1 MKILYTSPS
10 IDPTKE
16 KRHFLQLALK
26 LKELGNNLL
35 LLVPRYGKN
44 KIENFDLK
52 TVFIP
57 VSREHTFLSYLGV
70 EFLRFFYLPFL
81 ILKFQPDVIYNRKER
96 FDFAPPFWSCL
107 FRIPYVVEVNGILEQ
122 ELKSADYPQWLI
134 KTFKLIEI
142 FNYKIASQVICI
154 ADGIKNWLV
163 KHFRINENKLTVVS
177 NGADTDFLRPKTKSS
192 CRQEL
197 NLSENYFYLGFV
209 GSFVQWQDLET
220 LITAAQQV
228 KLTEYPI
235 RYILVGQGTDEVKLR
250 QLTKQLG
257 LEDNIFFAGWVDY
270 EMVPLYI
277 GAFDAC
283 YLSRMGYLSRE
294 EPNYS
299 FSPLKLYEYL
309 ACARPIIAGRVPG
322 ITEVIREGNCG
333 FLFSPGNSKELAK
346 IIIACFQQQNTL
358 ASLGASGR
366 KLVEK
371 KYSWRI
377 IAQRTI
383 EILSMVCKLKK
394 Q

>member
-26 LKELGNNLL
+26 LKELGNDLL

-52 TVFIP
+52 AVLIP
-57 VSREHTFLSYLGV
+57 VSQSSFLSYLEV

-81 ILKFQPDVIYNRKER
+81 ILKFQPDIIYNRKER
-96 FDFAPPFWSCL
+96 LDFAPPFWSGL

-122 ELKSADYPQWLI
+122 ELKLADYPQWLI

-142 FNYKIASQVICI
+142 FNYKIASQVICV

-163 KHFRINENKLTVVS
+163 KYFRISENKLTVVS
-177 NGADTDFLRPKTKSS
+177 NGADTDLFQPKTKSK

-197 NLSENYFYLGFV
+197 NLSENYFYLGFA
-209 GSFVQWQDLET
+209 GSFAPWQDLET
-220 LITAAQQV
+220 LIAAAQQV
-228 KLTEYPI
+228 KLTRHPI
-235 RYILVGQGTDEVKLR
+235 RYILVGKGVNEVKLR
-250 QLTKQLG
+250 QLTKQLE
-257 LEDNIFFAGWVDY
+257 LEDDIFFSGWVDY
-270 EMVPLYI
+270 EKIPLYI

-283 YLSRMGYLSRE
+283 YVSRMGYPSNK

-322 ITEVIREGNCG
+322 ITEVIKQGNCG
-333 FLFSPGNSKELAK
+333 FLFPPGNSKELAK
-346 IIIACFQQQNTL
+346 IIIKCFQQQNTL

-366 KLVEK
+366 ELVEK
-371 KYSWRI
+371 KYSWQI
-377 IAQRTI
+377 IAQRTT
-383 EILSMVCKLKK
+383 EILSMVCKLK
-394 Q
+394 